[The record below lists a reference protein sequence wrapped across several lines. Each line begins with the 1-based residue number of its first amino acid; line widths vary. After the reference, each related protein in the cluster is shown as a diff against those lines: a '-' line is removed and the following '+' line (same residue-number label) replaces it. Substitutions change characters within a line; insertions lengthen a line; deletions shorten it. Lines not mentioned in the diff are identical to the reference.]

1 MADLAQQLEA
11 EAMADMFN
19 KMVDSC
25 HYKCIAQNYKEAE
38 MNKAESVCVDRC
50 SLKYMEMHDDV
61 GRLIAEKSKENEEK
75 LMLEKK

>member
-1 MADLAQQLEA
+1 
-11 EAMADMFN
+11 
-19 KMVDSC
+19 
-25 HYKCIAQNYKEAE
+25 

-50 SLKYMEMHDDV
+50 SLKYMEMHGYLTIKIVYKNVFKDEV